1 MAITRAQQVKQML
14 RDGGVTEDISFSI
27 VKPSK
32 DGKRPGYFSGLYGG
46 GAGDRGGDP
55 YGSAQDNQAANR
67 TDSGNVQ
74 RAEDYRRQQSQTNI
88 PKPKPKPKPKPT
100 TTFNGKKYV
109 VGSVELK
116 NAIKEKEKFDRIQK
130 QKKELSQ
137 RGFDST
143 NIFGNIKKKI
153 ADYNKNYKTKQLAR
167 YQKAKIDELNSKL
180 GKLGVDFYGDTEETY
195 GDIITANAPSITEF
209 GPEGTGQY
217 SQQFID
223 DVLSGKRPAPESFQ
237 EVGFAGI
244 PGAVANIIGPK
255 ISGPTTKEELM
266 DIYSGGINSYI
277 GARDFDIDKST
288 GKEMMEIFEPN
299 RFKREFGDNPGSGDG
314 GNNNIIFDP
323 NISVQPP
330 TRPKEE
336 VDDRT
341 ELEKLFDARGPAY
354 RFFADGGRVPAMAGG
369 IMNTDVIGGAADGN
383 IDEMGRQMYFIG
395 KLVKKA
401 SNAVKKIV
409 KSPVGKIALLGAA
422 GFGIPG
428 TSFGGL
434 FGKGAFSKLIGQK
447 ALTSAPFAKG
457 TGLTGILQSALGYA
471 KTNPLAVVG
480 GLSALPFLFP
490 GKEEE
495 EEQQYEGPSIDIAA
509 IRRDPYKYMGGAY
522 RFAADGGLMRTAYA
536 EGSKEPVAKKTM
548 PLIDMD
554 GKEMDLRDEGGFVP
568 LGRMERADD
577 VPARLSKNEFV
588 FTADAVRNAGEGD
601 IDKGAE
607 VMYNMMKNLESGGEV
622 SEESQGLDGAREMFK
637 TSQRLG
643 EVI

>member
-1 MAITRAQQVKQML
+1 ML

-143 NIFGNIKKKI
+143 NIFGNIRKKTTD
-153 ADYNKNYKTKQLAR
+153 AFLNRNKYAALQ
-167 YQKAKIDELNSKL
+167 KL
-180 GKLGVDFYGDTEETY
+180 GLIETPPFT
-195 GDIITANAPSITEF
+195 GIVGTVIDGLTGNI
-209 GPEGTGQY
+209 PE
-217 SQQFID
+217 QFED
-223 DVLSGKRPAPESFQ
+223 LSFQ
-237 EVGFAGI
+237 ELKDI
-244 PGAVANIIGPK
+244 ST
-255 ISGPTTKEELM
+255 SGPYLGAYNRNEKTFAKGLDQLERTMDFKEKG
-266 DIYSGGINSYI
+266 DYSQS
-277 GARDFDIDKST
+277 AFDEAFPNVRKMVDT
-288 GKEMMEIFEPN
+288 G
-299 RFKREFGDNPGSGDG
+299 GDNRGDG
-314 GNNNIIFDP
+314 ANNNIIP
-323 NISVQPP
+323 ISSTTTSSLTPV
-330 TRPKEE
+330 EE
-336 VDDRT
+336 TVDNRS
-341 ELEKLFDARGPAY
+341 ELEKLLDARGAAY

-401 SNAVKKIV
+401 TRAVKKIV
-409 KSPVGKIALLGAA
+409 KSPVGKIALLTAGA
-422 GFGIPG
+422 
-428 TSFGGL
+428 GL
-434 FGKGAFSKLIGQK
+434 FGAGPAAGLFGSGKGLAFKQFLLGGKTLSPSLGFKSKGLIG
-447 ALTSAPFAKG
+447 
-457 TGLTGILQSALGYA
+457 SALGFA
-471 KTNPLAVVG
+471 KSNPGLTIA
-480 GLSALPFLFP
+480 GLSSLPFLFP
-490 GKEEE
+490 GQEEE
-495 EEQQYEGPSIDIAA
+495 EEQQYEGPSIDIPG
-509 IRRDPYKYMGGAY
+509 IRRDPYRAMGETY
-522 RFAADGGLMRTAYA
+522 RFYA
-536 EGSKEPVAKKTM
+536 EGGKAEPVAKKTM

-637 TSQRLG
+637 TSQRLE
-643 EVI
+643 EVL

>member
-143 NIFGNIKKKI
+143 NIFGNIRKKTTD
-153 ADYNKNYKTKQLAR
+153 AFLNRNKYAALQ
-167 YQKAKIDELNSKL
+167 KL
-180 GKLGVDFYGDTEETY
+180 GLIETPPFT
-195 GDIITANAPSITEF
+195 GIVGTVIDGLTGNI
-209 GPEGTGQY
+209 PE
-217 SQQFID
+217 QFED
-223 DVLSGKRPAPESFQ
+223 LSFQ
-237 EVGFAGI
+237 ELKDI
-244 PGAVANIIGPK
+244 ST
-255 ISGPTTKEELM
+255 SGPYLGAYNRNEKTFAKGLDQLERTMDFKEKG
-266 DIYSGGINSYI
+266 DYSQS
-277 GARDFDIDKST
+277 AFDEAFPNVRKMVDT
-288 GKEMMEIFEPN
+288 G
-299 RFKREFGDNPGSGDG
+299 GDNRGDG
-314 GNNNIIFDP
+314 ANNNIIP
-323 NISVQPP
+323 ISSTTTSSLTPV
-330 TRPKEE
+330 EE
-336 VDDRT
+336 TVDNRS
-341 ELEKLFDARGPAY
+341 ELEKLLDARGAAY

-401 SNAVKKIV
+401 TRAVKKIV
-409 KSPVGKIALLGAA
+409 KSPVGKIALLTAGA
-422 GFGIPG
+422 
-428 TSFGGL
+428 GL
-434 FGKGAFSKLIGQK
+434 FGAGPAAGLFGSGKGLAFKQFLLGGKTLSPSLGFKSKGLIG
-447 ALTSAPFAKG
+447 
-457 TGLTGILQSALGYA
+457 SALGFA
-471 KTNPLAVVG
+471 KSNPGLTIA
-480 GLSALPFLFP
+480 GLSSLPFLFP
-490 GKEEE
+490 GQEEE
-495 EEQQYEGPSIDIAA
+495 EEQQYEGPSIDIPG
-509 IRRDPYKYMGGAY
+509 IRRDPYRAMGETY
-522 RFAADGGLMRTAYA
+522 RFYA
-536 EGSKEPVAKKTM
+536 EGGKAEPVAKKTM

-637 TSQRLG
+637 TSQRLE
-643 EVI
+643 EVL

>member
-88 PKPKPKPKPKPT
+88 PKPKPKPKPT

-143 NIFGNIKKKI
+143 NIFGNIRKKTTD
-153 ADYNKNYKTKQLAR
+153 AFLNRNKYAALQ
-167 YQKAKIDELNSKL
+167 KL
-180 GKLGVDFYGDTEETY
+180 GLIETPPFT
-195 GDIITANAPSITEF
+195 GIVGTVIDGLTGNI
-209 GPEGTGQY
+209 PE
-217 SQQFID
+217 QFED
-223 DVLSGKRPAPESFQ
+223 LSFQ
-237 EVGFAGI
+237 ELKDI
-244 PGAVANIIGPK
+244 ST
-255 ISGPTTKEELM
+255 SGPYLGAYNRNEKTFAKGLDQLERTMDFKEKG
-266 DIYSGGINSYI
+266 DYSQS
-277 GARDFDIDKST
+277 AFDEAFPNVRKMVDT
-288 GKEMMEIFEPN
+288 G
-299 RFKREFGDNPGSGDG
+299 GDNRGDG
-314 GNNNIIFDP
+314 ANNNIIP
-323 NISVQPP
+323 ISSTTTSSLTPV
-330 TRPKEE
+330 EE
-336 VDDRT
+336 TVDNRS
-341 ELEKLFDARGPAY
+341 ELEKLLDARGAAY

-401 SNAVKKIV
+401 TRAVKKIV
-409 KSPVGKIALLGAA
+409 KSPVGKIALLTAGA
-422 GFGIPG
+422 
-428 TSFGGL
+428 GL
-434 FGKGAFSKLIGQK
+434 FGAGPAAGLFGSGKGLAFKQFLLGGKTLSPSLGFKSKGLIG
-447 ALTSAPFAKG
+447 
-457 TGLTGILQSALGYA
+457 SALGFA
-471 KTNPLAVVG
+471 KSNPGLTIA
-480 GLSALPFLFP
+480 GLSSLPFLFP
-490 GKEEE
+490 GQEEE
-495 EEQQYEGPSIDIAA
+495 EEQQYEGPSIDIPG
-509 IRRDPYKYMGGAY
+509 IRRDPYRAMGETY
-522 RFAADGGLMRTAYA
+522 RFYA
-536 EGSKEPVAKKTM
+536 EGGKAEPVAKKTM

-637 TSQRLG
+637 TSQRLE
-643 EVI
+643 EVL

>member
-88 PKPKPKPKPKPT
+88 PKPKPKPKPT

-143 NIFGNIKKKI
+143 NIFGNIRKKTTD
-153 ADYNKNYKTKQLAR
+153 AFLDRNKYAALQ
-167 YQKAKIDELNSKL
+167 KL
-180 GKLGVDFYGDTEETY
+180 GLIETPPFT
-195 GDIITANAPSITEF
+195 GIVGTVIDGLTGNI
-209 GPEGTGQY
+209 PE
-217 SQQFID
+217 QFED
-223 DVLSGKRPAPESFQ
+223 LSFQ
-237 EVGFAGI
+237 ELKDI
-244 PGAVANIIGPK
+244 ST
-255 ISGPTTKEELM
+255 SGPYLGAYNRNEKTFAKGLDQLERTMDFKEKG
-266 DIYSGGINSYI
+266 DYSQS
-277 GARDFDIDKST
+277 AFDEAFPNVRKMVDT
-288 GKEMMEIFEPN
+288 G
-299 RFKREFGDNPGSGDG
+299 GDNRGDG
-314 GNNNIIFDP
+314 ANNNIIP
-323 NISVQPP
+323 ISSTTTSSLTPV
-330 TRPKEE
+330 EE
-336 VDDRT
+336 TVDNRS
-341 ELEKLFDARGPAY
+341 ELEKLLDARGAAY

-409 KSPVGKIALLGAA
+409 KSPVGKIALLTAGA
-422 GFGIPG
+422 
-428 TSFGGL
+428 GL
-434 FGKGAFSKLIGQK
+434 FGAGPAAGLFGSGKGLAFKQFLLGGKTLSPSLGFKSKGLIG
-447 ALTSAPFAKG
+447 
-457 TGLTGILQSALGYA
+457 SALGFA
-471 KTNPLAVVG
+471 KSNPGLTIA
-480 GLSALPFLFP
+480 GLSSLPFLFP
-490 GKEEE
+490 GQEEE
-495 EEQQYEGPSIDIAA
+495 EEQQYEGPSIDIPG
-509 IRRDPYKYMGGAY
+509 IRRDPYRAMGETY
-522 RFAADGGLMRTAYA
+522 RFYA
-536 EGSKEPVAKKTM
+536 EGGKAEPVAKKTM

-637 TSQRLG
+637 TSQRLE
-643 EVI
+643 EVL